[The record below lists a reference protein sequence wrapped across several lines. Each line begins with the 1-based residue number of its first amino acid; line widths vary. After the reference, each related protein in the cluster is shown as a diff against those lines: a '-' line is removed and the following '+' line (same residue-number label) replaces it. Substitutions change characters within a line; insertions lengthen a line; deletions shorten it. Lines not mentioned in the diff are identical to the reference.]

1 MFTLDCS
8 TRDQALLSLSAGF
21 GCTVPELS
29 AVLLSLDLEQI
40 FETDPSI
47 SVDACQ
53 YLREYVCEKLGTPR
67 PFTSAYWFHGTRT
80 FAGNA
85 FPEGLLALNHSEA
98 LAMEMLITHAPNTE
112 IRKRLQAWN
121 YPGGVPDE
129 MFELRTG
136 DSIHWGPYGYLVREV
151 LFHASDLGQHDY
163 VRMPELV
170 EDVCN
175 AWSQKYNQDLTE
187 HYLRVLHPCIVWF
200 RANIEHESG
209 TLEAALRYA
218 YTSVRALEPDFGA
231 VMGIDCNG
239 ESVPANAIVKVEFLP
254 GTISNSVTWR

>member
-1 MFTLDCS
+1 MLVLDCS
-8 TRDQALLSLSAGF
+8 TRNQALLSLSAGF

-29 AVLLSLDLEQI
+29 AVLLSLDLDQV

-47 SVDACQ
+47 TVEACQ

-67 PFTSAYWFHGTRT
+67 PFTSAYGFHGTRT

-85 FPEGLLALNHSEA
+85 FPEGLLALNQSEA
-98 LAMEMLITHAPNTE
+98 LVMEMLIAHAPNAE
-112 IRKRLQAWN
+112 VRKQLQAWN
-121 YPGGVPDE
+121 VPGGVPDK
-129 MFELRTG
+129 MFKLRTG
-136 DSIHWGPYGYLVREV
+136 NSTHGGPYGHLVREV
-151 LFHASDLGQHDY
+151 HFHASNLGQHDY

-175 AWSQKYNQDLTE
+175 AWSKKYDQDLTE

-200 RANIEHESG
+200 RADIEPESG
-209 TLEAALRYA
+209 KQWAALQYA

-231 VMGIDCNG
+231 VMGIDCSG
-239 ESVPANAIVKVEFLP
+239 ESVSAKAIVNVEFLP
-254 GTISNSVTWR
+254 STVSNSVTWR